1 MSNKNNT
8 ESHMQIRNSR
18 PAYTM
23 EEREDR
29 LIDAAYDLAERRI
42 LEGTASPSEV
52 VHFLRL
58 GTRRERKEQR
68 LIESKQQLVDAQ
80 VESIKSQKNTEE
92 MYANA
97 VRAFG
102 TYRGN
107 VPDDEDVFDNAVVQ
121 PL

>member
-1 MSNKNNT
+1 MSTKNTT
-8 ESHMQIRNSR
+8 ESHMQVRNPR

-29 LIDAAYDLAERRI
+29 LINAAYDLAEKRI

-58 GTRRERKEQR
+58 GTRRGRSEQS
-68 LIESKQQLVDAQ
+68 LIESKQHLVDAQ

-92 MYANA
+92 LYANA
-97 VRAFG
+97 VKAFG
-102 TYRGN
+102 AYRGN
-107 VPDDEDVFDNAVVQ
+107 TPDEEDLFENVNVQ
-121 PL
+121 QL